1 MANVTNLSSID
12 DFSIVVLNDSSPI
25 GSVESKNSA
34 SVVVEEAGEE
44 NT

>member
-1 MANVTNLSSID
+1 MTNLSSID

-25 GSVESKNSA
+25 GNDVESKNSA